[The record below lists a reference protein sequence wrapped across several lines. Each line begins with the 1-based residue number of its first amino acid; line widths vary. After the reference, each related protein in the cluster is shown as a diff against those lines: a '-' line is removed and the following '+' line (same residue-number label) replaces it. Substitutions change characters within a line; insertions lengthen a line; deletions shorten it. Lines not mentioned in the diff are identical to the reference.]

1 MGRTAQGVKI
11 FNIDKPDFVIGV
23 DRIVQ
28 EEAVY
33 REKEREE
40 GGSETDMEAGSDA
53 DMETG
58 TEGGEPLEET
68 EEPPP
73 EPAEEHEPGLFDEDQ
88 DS

>member
-33 REKEREE
+33 REKEREAS
-40 GGSETDMEAGSDA
+40 GSETGSEAGS
-53 DMETG
+53 
-58 TEGGEPLEET
+58 EGGEPLEET

-88 DS
+88 DA